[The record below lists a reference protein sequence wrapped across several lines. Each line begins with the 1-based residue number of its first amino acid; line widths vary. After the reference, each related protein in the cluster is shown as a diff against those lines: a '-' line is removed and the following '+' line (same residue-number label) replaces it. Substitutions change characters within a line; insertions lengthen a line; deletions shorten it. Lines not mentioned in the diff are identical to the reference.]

1 MEEDVDVRR
10 GGFFEAAAADVD
22 DDSSSLTRRCR
33 CCCPGLPIM
42 GNVNGL
48 HIRPSVA
55 AVLDDDVDDA
65 APP

>member
-1 MEEDVDVRR
+1 MDEDVDVRR
-10 GGFFEAAAADVD
+10 GGFFEAVAAADGID

-33 CCCPGLPIM
+33 CCCAGLPIM
-42 GNVNGL
+42 GL

-65 APP
+65 APPW